1 MGKCFFKV
9 KTLLLN
15 PTPVRVYR
23 LVKWLI
29 PNNYTYLYY
38 YNYYVS
44 VWWRMNIVKVWEQG
58 WTNST
63 KTRIMKYY

>member
-15 PTPVRVYR
+15 PTPVRVYK

-29 PNNYTYLYY
+29 PINYIYLYY

-44 VWWRMNIVKVWEQG
+44 V
-58 WTNST
+58 
-63 KTRIMKYY
+63 

>member
-15 PTPVRVYR
+15 PTPVRVCK

-44 VWWRMNIVKVWEQG
+44 V
-58 WTNST
+58 
-63 KTRIMKYY
+63 